1 MADEARTTAN
11 IDEPSTVPAMPT
23 SRAEQP
29 SLFGP
34 ARRSRQAAQPSA
46 SADATLERRWR
57 ALAATAPIHQL
68 VRNLAYHPDLDA
80 DSYDLRQLALAALDA
95 TVASMG
101 YGQELTVEGAT
112 DHLIGIAQRMQPAP
126 QRSSEHQEIAAAVL
140 ANLLNHSG
148 DSRRFSYRYA
158 DMAREPLTWRDYSF
172 KLLQLRETEI
182 GDCLVASDQAV
193 MLYVAALDTDL
204 EDAEYAHAVM
214 LRRQLADGRLG
225 AAEVSAAQARR
236 TSEGYAAN
244 LSSLL
249 ADTTRDVGSHDWQ
262 SDVPQRL
269 SRARKHINDRLGDD
283 DKLLDHLRAG
293 LDTDVT
299 PEVRASSGR
308 IIDLLNTGRNMHLT
322 VLSTLVDARSVHVE
336 ALTRQRLA
344 ARKRLRMLR
353 LSEDLLVPALTLP
366 EAASEQVTA
375 AFGDAAS
382 GVTVPRQATLG
393 LMLRMLWA
401 TPRLTESPPVV
412 AETPQFQDEVDPQAY
427 PDDVIAAARAHLA
440 PVLRGPVRLS
450 ELLEEVHRSALD
462 EDAREAVTELL
473 VLSALWA
480 FDPAVDDD
488 EENTAQVD
496 LLATDLLAVDDGQHL
511 NHRWAVGAD
520 LLLTHQS
527 AVPPIPPPSVGDD
540 IGARTDD
547 SPITEPSPVGGN
559 A

>member
-1 MADEARTTAN
+1 M
-11 IDEPSTVPAMPT
+11 
-23 SRAEQP
+23 
-29 SLFGP
+29 
-34 ARRSRQAAQPSA
+34 
-46 SADATLERRWR
+46 ERRWR
-57 ALAATAPIHQL
+57 ALVATAPIHQM
-68 VRNLAYHPDLDA
+68 VRNIAHHPDLD
-80 DSYDLRQLALAALDA
+80 DESYDLRQLALAALDA

-112 DHLIGIAQRMQPAP
+112 DHLIGIAQRMKPDP
-126 QRSSEHQEIAAAVL
+126 ERSTEHQEIAAAVL

-158 DMAREPLTWRDYSF
+158 DMAHEPLTWRDYSF
-172 KLLQLRETEI
+172 KLLQLRETEH
-182 GDCLVASDQAV
+182 GDCLIASDQAV

-214 LRRQLADGRLG
+214 LRRQLADGRLA
-225 AAEVSAAQARR
+225 AAEFSAAQARR

-249 ADTTRDVGSHDWQ
+249 TDTTRDVSSHDWQ
-262 SDVPQRL
+262 TDVPQRL

-299 PEVRASSGR
+299 AEVRASSGR
-308 IIDLLNTGRNMHLT
+308 IIDLLDSGRNMHLT
-322 VLSTLVDARSVHVE
+322 VLSTLVDARSVHVD

-344 ARKRLRMLR
+344 ARKRLRLLR
-353 LSEDLLVPALTLP
+353 LSEDLLLPALYLP
-366 EAASEQVTA
+366 PAPSELVTA

-382 GVTVPRQATLG
+382 GITVPRQATLG

-401 TPRLTESPPVV
+401 APRLAESPVV
-412 AETPQFQDEVDPQAY
+412 LAEIPEFREELDPQAY
-427 PDDVIAAARAHLA
+427 PDEVISAARAHLE
-440 PVLRGPVRLS
+440 PVRQAPVRLS
-450 ELLEEVHRSALD
+450 WLLDSVHSSGLD
-462 EDAREAVTELL
+462 EDTREAITELV

-480 FDPAVDDD
+480 FDPGLDEDD
-488 EENTAQVD
+488 ENAVQVD
-496 LLATDLLAVDDGQHL
+496 LLAADLLALDDGTRL

-520 LLLTHQS
+520 LLLSYQVAEPTPD
-527 AVPPIPPPSVGDD
+527 AVDEATP
-540 IGARTDD
+540 GAVAANTPTA
-547 SPITEPSPVGGN
+547 SHLTPVGEP

>member
-1 MADEARTTAN
+1 MAAGLPTTAEN
-11 IDEPSTVPAMPT
+11 DGPSTVSDMPT
-23 SRAEQP
+23 FLAEQP

-34 ARRSRQAAQPSA
+34 PRRARTAQTLAA

-68 VRNLAYHPDLDA
+68 VRNLAHHPDLDA

-112 DHLIGIAQRMQPAP
+112 DHLIGLAQRMKPDP
-126 QRSSEHQEIAAAVL
+126 ERSSDHQEIAAAVL

-193 MLYVAALDTDL
+193 MLYVSALDTDL

-249 ADTTRDVGSHDWQ
+249 TDTARDVGSHDWQ

-293 LDTDVT
+293 LDTDAT

-322 VLSTLVDARSVHVE
+322 VLSTLVDARSVHAE

-344 ARKRLRMLR
+344 ARKRLRLLR
-353 LSEDLLVPALTLP
+353 LSEDLLVPSLSLP
-366 EAASEQVTA
+366 DAACEQVMS

-401 TPRLTESPPVV
+401 APRLVESPPVV
-412 AETPQFQDEVDPQAY
+412 VETPHFQDEVDPQAY
-427 PDDVIAAARAHLA
+427 PDSVISAARAHLA

-450 ELLEEVHRSALD
+450 ALLEELHSSELD

-480 FDPAVDDD
+480 FDPAVDED
-488 EENTAQVD
+488 EDNTAQVD
-496 LLATDLLAVDDGQHL
+496 LLATDLIAVDDGQHL

-520 LLLTHQS
+520 LLLTHHS
-527 AVPPIPPPSVGDD
+527 ALPTTPPPVDGVGTHQ
-540 IGARTDD
+540 AD
-547 SPITEPSPVGGN
+547 SPIGEPSRAGGN